1 MDCSSP
7 WGPKET
13 DTTEWLSLYAF
24 FSEGVEMGGGG
35 LKPPTCHWVKAIC
48 LAFNI
53 TLCSCDTFSSQ
64 LLKVLNTYQ
73 PIILTTAQLERVDSK
88 YNPLDTQ
95 GLQSAWK
102 SSVQLIWMLNAWA
115 EYLCTGWKLLSNPYV
130 ASFFASGL
138 LFNWEYIAEFK
149 NTKLQTVIHGLT

>member
-1 MDCSSP
+1 MWSQRVGHNWVTFTLC
-7 WGPKET
+7 
-13 DTTEWLSLYAF
+13 F
-24 FSEGVEMGGGG
+24 FYWGGGNGGAG

-53 TLCSCDTFSSQ
+53 TLCSCDIFSSQ
-64 LLKVLNTYQ
+64 QLKELNTYQ
-73 PIILTTAQLERVDSK
+73 PIILTIAQLERADSK

-95 GLQSAWK
+95 GPQSAWK

-130 ASFFASGL
+130 ASVFASVL